1 MAEHRAS
8 PRQPHEG
15 RQIRPQRTAALEL
28 PQDGVIVFEQP
39 QMDEAGKV
47 VALRCRKVPALGH
60 GPYDLPEQIEMVK
73 KQALII
79 HEGREPTDYQ

>member
-1 MAEHRAS
+1 
-8 PRQPHEG
+8 
-15 RQIRPQRTAALEL
+15 
-28 PQDGVIVFEQP
+28 
-39 QMDEAGKV
+39 MDEAGKV